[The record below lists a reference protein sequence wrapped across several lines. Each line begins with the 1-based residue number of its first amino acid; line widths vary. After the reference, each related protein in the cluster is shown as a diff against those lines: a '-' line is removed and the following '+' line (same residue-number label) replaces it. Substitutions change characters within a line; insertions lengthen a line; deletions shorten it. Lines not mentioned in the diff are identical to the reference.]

1 MRIFVD
7 GMNVIGARA
16 DGWWRD
22 RAGAMARLVEE
33 LDALAA
39 GDEHRW
45 TVVFDG
51 RPRRLAATPQYAAV
65 EWSRRS
71 GRNAADDRIV
81 ELVQAAGP
89 GCLVYTSD
97 RELRAR
103 AIALGAQVEGASAL
117 RRQLDALVRRG
128 PRG

>member
-1 MRIFVD
+1 MRSYVD

-22 RAGAMARLVEE
+22 RAGAMAQLVREV
-33 LDALAA
+33 DALAA
-39 GDEHRW
+39 DGEGEW

-51 RPRRLAATPQYAAV
+51 RPRGLGVEPRYVTV

-81 ELVQAAGP
+81 ELVGAAGE

-97 RELRAR
+97 RELRGR
-103 AIALGAQVEGASAL
+103 LLVLGARVEGASVLL
-117 RRQLDALVRRG
+117 RLLDGTSRSRG
-128 PRG
+128 

>member
-22 RAGAMARLVEE
+22 RTGAMARLMRQ
-33 LDALAA
+33 LDLLAA
-39 GDEHRW
+39 RAGGDW

-51 RPRRLAATPQYAAV
+51 RPRRLAADAQNVTV
-65 EWSRRS
+65 EWARRS

-81 ELVQAAGP
+81 ELVTAAGS
-89 GCLVYTSD
+89 GCYVYTSD
-97 RELRAR
+97 RELRER
-103 AIALGAQVEGASAL
+103 LLPLGAEVAGASAL
-117 RRQLDALVRRG
+117 LRRLEEVS
-128 PRG
+128 

>member
-1 MRIFVD
+1 MRVFVD

-22 RAGAMARLVEE
+22 RTGAMARLARQ

-39 GDEHRW
+39 GGGDEW

-51 RPRRLAATPQYAAV
+51 RPRRLTDTRNVTV
-65 EWSRRS
+65 EWARRS

-81 ELVQAAGP
+81 DLVSAAGP
-89 GCLVYTSD
+89 GCYVYTSD
-97 RELRAR
+97 RELRER
-103 AIALGAQVEGASAL
+103 VLALGASVEGASAL
-117 RRQLDALVRRG
+117 LRRLDEVS
-128 PRG
+128 

>member
-22 RAGAMARLVEE
+22 RTGAMARLTRQ

-39 GDEHRW
+39 RAGGDW

-51 RPRRLAATPQYAAV
+51 RPRRLAAEAQNVAV
-65 EWSRRS
+65 EWARRS

-81 ELVQAAGP
+81 ELVTAAGP
-89 GCLVYTSD
+89 GCYVYTSD
-97 RELRAR
+97 RELRER
-103 AIALGAQVEGASAL
+103 LLPLGAEVAGASAL
-117 RRQLDALVRRG
+117 LRRLDKVS
-128 PRG
+128 

>member
-22 RAGAMARLVEE
+22 RTGAMARLARQ

-39 GDEHRW
+39 RGGDEW

-51 RPRRLAATPQYAAV
+51 RPRRLVDTRNV
-65 EWSRRS
+65 TIEWARRS

-81 ELVQAAGP
+81 ELVTAAGP
-89 GCLVYTSD
+89 GCYVFTSD
-97 RELRAR
+97 RELRER
-103 AIALGAQVEGASAL
+103 VLALGAEVEGASAL
-117 RRQLDALVRRG
+117 LRRLDEIS
-128 PRG
+128 

>member
-22 RAGAMARLVEE
+22 RTGAMARLTRQ

-39 GDEHRW
+39 RAGGDW

-51 RPRRLAATPQYAAV
+51 RPRRLTAEAQNVTV
-65 EWSRRS
+65 EWARCS

-81 ELVQAAGP
+81 ELVTAAGP
-89 GCLVYTSD
+89 GCYVYTSD
-97 RELRAR
+97 RELRER
-103 AIALGAQVEGASAL
+103 LLPLGAEVAGASAL
-117 RRQLDALVRRG
+117 LRRIDKVS
-128 PRG
+128 

>member
-22 RAGAMARLVEE
+22 RTGAMARLARQI
-33 LDALAA
+33 DALAA
-39 GDEHRW
+39 RGGDEW

-51 RPRRLAATPQYAAV
+51 RPRRLADTRNVTV
-65 EWSRRS
+65 EWARRS

-81 ELVQAAGP
+81 ELVSAAGP
-89 GCLVYTSD
+89 GCYVYTSD
-97 RELRAR
+97 RELRER
-103 AIALGAQVEGASAL
+103 VLALGAEVEGASAL
-117 RRQLDALVRRG
+117 LRRLDEVS
-128 PRG
+128 

>member
-22 RAGAMARLVEE
+22 RAGAMARLARQ

-39 GDEHRW
+39 RGGDEW

-51 RPRRLAATPQYAAV
+51 RPRRLADTRNVTV
-65 EWSRRS
+65 EWARRS

-81 ELVQAAGP
+81 ELVSAAGP
-89 GCLVYTSD
+89 GCYVYTSD
-97 RELRAR
+97 RELRER
-103 AIALGAQVEGASAL
+103 VLALGAEVEGASAL
-117 RRQLDALVRRG
+117 LRRLDEIS
-128 PRG
+128 

>member
-22 RAGAMARLVEE
+22 RTGAMARLTRQ

-39 GDEHRW
+39 RAGDEW

-51 RPRRLAATPQYAAV
+51 RPRRLPAEAQNVTV
-65 EWSRRS
+65 EWARRA

-81 ELVQAAGP
+81 ELVTAAGP
-89 GCLVYTSD
+89 GCYVYTSD
-97 RELRAR
+97 RELRER
-103 AIALGAQVEGASAL
+103 LLPLGAEVAGASAL
-117 RRQLDALVRRG
+117 LRRLDKVS
-128 PRG
+128 

>member
-22 RAGAMARLVEE
+22 RTGAMARLTRQI
-33 LDALAA
+33 DALAA
-39 GDEHRW
+39 RVGGDW

-51 RPRRLAATPQYAAV
+51 RPRRLAAEAQNVTV
-65 EWSRRS
+65 EWARRA

-81 ELVQAAGP
+81 ELVTTAGP
-89 GCLVYTSD
+89 GCYVYTSD
-97 RELRAR
+97 RELRER
-103 AIALGAQVEGASAL
+103 LLPLGAEVAGASAL
-117 RRQLDALVRRG
+117 LRRLDEIS
-128 PRG
+128 

>member
-22 RAGAMARLVEE
+22 RTGAMARLARQ

-39 GDEHRW
+39 RDGGDW

-51 RPRRLAATPQYAAV
+51 RPRRLAAEAQNVTV
-65 EWSRRS
+65 EWARRA

-81 ELVQAAGP
+81 ELVTAAGP
-89 GCLVYTSD
+89 GCYVYTSD
-97 RELRAR
+97 RELRER
-103 AIALGAQVEGASAL
+103 LLPLGAEVAGASAL
-117 RRQLDALVRRG
+117 LRRLDKVS
-128 PRG
+128 

>member
-1 MRIFVD
+1 MRVYVD

-22 RAGAMARLVEE
+22 RAGAMARLAREV
-33 LDALAA
+33 DALAA
-39 GDEHRW
+39 EGGDDW

-51 RPRRLAATPQYAAV
+51 RPRRLDVEPRYVTV

-81 ELVQAAGP
+81 ELVEAAGED
-89 GCLVYTSD
+89 CLVYTSD
-97 RELRAR
+97 RELRGR
-103 AIALGAQVEGASAL
+103 LIALGAQVEGASAL
-117 RRQLDALVRRG
+117 LRQLERLRSER
-128 PRG
+128 

>member
-22 RAGAMARLVEE
+22 RTGAMARLARQ

-39 GDEHRW
+39 RGGGDW

-51 RPRRLAATPQYAAV
+51 HPRRLAAEAQNVTV
-65 EWSRRS
+65 EWTRRS

-81 ELVQAAGP
+81 ELVSAAGP
-89 GCLVYTSD
+89 GCYVYTSD
-97 RELRAR
+97 RELRER
-103 AIALGAQVEGASAL
+103 LLPLGAEVEGASAL
-117 RRQLDALVRRG
+117 LRRLDEVS
-128 PRG
+128 

>member
-1 MRIFVD
+1 MRVYVD

-22 RAGAMARLVEE
+22 RAGAMARLAREV
-33 LDALAA
+33 DTLAA
-39 GDEHRW
+39 KDDGEW
-45 TVVFDG
+45 IVVFDG
-51 RPRRLAATPQYAAV
+51 RPHQLDVEPRDVTV

-81 ELVQAAGP
+81 ELVEASGE

-97 RELRAR
+97 RELRER
-103 AIALGAQVEGASAL
+103 LIALGAQVEGASAL
-117 RRQLDALVRRG
+117 LRRLGRLRSGR
-128 PRG
+128 

>member
-22 RAGAMARLVEE
+22 RTGAMARLTRQI
-33 LDALAA
+33 DALAA
-39 GDEHRW
+39 RAGGDW

-51 RPRRLAATPQYAAV
+51 RPRRLAAEAQNVTV
-65 EWSRRS
+65 EWARHS

-81 ELVQAAGP
+81 ELVTAAGP
-89 GCLVYTSD
+89 GCYVYTSD
-97 RELRAR
+97 RELRER
-103 AIALGAQVEGASAL
+103 LLPLGAEVAGASAL
-117 RRQLDALVRRG
+117 LRRLDKVS
-128 PRG
+128 

>member
-22 RAGAMARLVEE
+22 RTGAMARLARQ

-39 GDEHRW
+39 RGRDEW

-51 RPRRLAATPQYAAV
+51 RPRRLAAEARNVTV
-65 EWSRRS
+65 EWARRS

-81 ELVQAAGP
+81 ELVTAAGP
-89 GCLVYTSD
+89 GCYVYTSD
-97 RELRAR
+97 RELRER
-103 AIALGAQVEGASAL
+103 VLALGAEVEGASAL
-117 RRQLDALVRRG
+117 LRRLDEIS
-128 PRG
+128 

>member
-22 RAGAMARLVEE
+22 RTGAMARLARQ

-39 GDEHRW
+39 RGGDEW

-51 RPRRLAATPQYAAV
+51 RPRRLVDTRNVTV
-65 EWSRRS
+65 EWARRS

-81 ELVQAAGP
+81 ELVSAAGP
-89 GCLVYTSD
+89 GCYVFTSD
-97 RELRAR
+97 RELSERVL
-103 AIALGAQVEGASAL
+103 ALGAEVEGASAL
-117 RRQLDALVRRG
+117 LRRLDEVS
-128 PRG
+128 

>member
-22 RAGAMARLVEE
+22 RTGAMARLTRQ

-39 GDEHRW
+39 RGGGDW

-51 RPRRLAATPQYAAV
+51 RPRRLAVEARSVTV
-65 EWSRRS
+65 EWARRS

-81 ELVQAAGP
+81 ELVTAAGP
-89 GCLVYTSD
+89 GCYVYTSD
-97 RELRAR
+97 RELRER
-103 AIALGAQVEGASAL
+103 LLPLGAEVAGASAL
-117 RRQLDALVRRG
+117 LRRLDEVS
-128 PRG
+128 

>member
-1 MRIFVD
+1 MRVYVD

-22 RAGAMARLVEE
+22 RVGAMARLAREV
-33 LDALAA
+33 DALAA
-39 GDEHRW
+39 KGDGEW
-45 TVVFDG
+45 IIVFDG
-51 RPRRLAATPQYAAV
+51 RPRRLAAQPRYVTV

-81 ELVQAAGP
+81 ELVEASGE

-97 RELRAR
+97 RELRGR
-103 AIALGAQVEGASAL
+103 LIALGAQVEGASAL
-117 RRQLDALVRRG
+117 LRRLERLRSGR
-128 PRG
+128 